1 MATPSAPDT
10 SPLALISRWVGRL
23 LPYPGAVLLVAL
35 TILVAAALDRILPL
49 AHVSILFIGPVLAS
63 AVLWGLGPALLAIAL
78 GAAASG
84 FLFYTPPFS
93 LKSPQPQDFVDIILF
108 IVMSVIGANL
118 AARGRRRAI
127 EARRSERHTKDLYAF
142 SRRLAGIADPNDLY
156 FAILDELG
164 TLIPGRILL
173 LLPGEDALVVI
184 SSYLSDRPLSDAARG
199 AADEL
204 WQASDPA
211 GARVFKVDG
220 EHWHFRVLRT
230 GRGKV
235 GLLAAHGA
243 TQDASPHLLSI
254 LDQASI
260 AIERTQ
266 LAAKIEDARVQER
279 AEKLR
284 EALLNSISHD
294 LQTPLASIIGSAT
307 ALQSFGALYDEA
319 ARNELLATIREE
331 GERLNH
337 VIRNILD
344 LSRIRAGD
352 ITPRLELV
360 EPADIINAAL
370 RRAQRTLL
378 KRPIRVDMPADL
390 PMLHLDLF
398 LMEQALVN
406 LLENAI
412 KYSPADSPVRLTA
425 RTRNAQVEID
435 VADEGIGLPA
445 AELDRVFDRFYRV
458 TRPDAQPAGTGLGL
472 AIARAF
478 VDANGGRIEA
488 LSGGPGT
495 GTTFRVILP
504 VRADESLESDEKHDE
519 AR

>member
-1 MATPSAPDT
+1 MP
-10 SPLALISRWVGRL
+10 
-23 LPYPGAVLLVAL
+23 PYAGAAVLVVLAVG
-35 TILVAAALDRILPL
+35 AAAVLDRTVPL
-49 AHVSILFIGPVLAS
+49 THVSILFIGAVLVS
-63 AVLWGLGPALLAIAL
+63 AVLWGLGPALFATAL
-78 GAAASG
+78 GVAAAAY
-84 FLFYTPPFS
+84 FFYTPIYSFKVTRPH
-93 LKSPQPQDFVDIILF
+93 DVVDVILF
-108 IVMSVIGANL
+108 VVMSTLAANV

-127 EARRSERHTKDLYAF
+127 EARRSEGRTKDLYAF

-164 TLIPGRILL
+164 GLIDGPILL
-173 LLPGEDALVVI
+173 LLPGEHALI
-184 SSYLSDRPLSDAARG
+184 IFSAYLSDHPLSDAARKEAERMWRSVEPTG
-199 AADEL
+199 E
-204 WQASDPA
+204 S
-211 GARVFKVDG
+211 VFKQG
-220 EHWHFRVLRT
+220 REAWHFRMLRT
-230 GRGKV
+230 GRGRV
-235 GLLAAHGA
+235 GVLAVRGQI
-243 TQDASPHLLSI
+243 TESPHLASV

-307 ALQSFGALYDEA
+307 ALQSFGSLYDAA
-319 ARNELLATIREE
+319 ARGDLLATIREE

-337 VIRNILD
+337 VIRNTLD

-352 ITPRLELV
+352 ITPHLELV

-370 RRAQRTLL
+370 RRAQRSLSG
-378 KRPIRVDMPADL
+378 RNIRIELPSNL
-390 PMLHLDLF
+390 PMLRLDLF

-406 LLENAI
+406 LLENAS
-412 KYSPADSPVRLTA
+412 KYSSADESVLLIA
-425 RTRNAQVEID
+425 RERAGHVEID
-435 VADEGIGLPA
+435 VADKGIGLAA
-445 AELDRVFDRFYRV
+445 AELERVFDRFYRG
-458 TRPDAQPAGTGLGL
+458 TRPDAAPAGTGLGL

-488 LSGGPGT
+488 QSAGPGT

-504 VRADESLESDEKHDE
+504 VPEETGDDPDDRHDE

>member
-1 MATPSAPDT
+1 MA
-10 SPLALISRWVGRL
+10 
-23 LPYPGAVLLVAL
+23 PYAGAAVLVMLAVG
-35 TILVAAALDRILPL
+35 AAAVLDRTVPL
-49 AHVSILFIGPVLAS
+49 THVSILFIGAVLVS
-63 AVLWGLGPALLAIAL
+63 AVLWGLGPALFATAL
-78 GAAASG
+78 GAAAASY
-84 FLFYTPPFS
+84 FFYAPIYSFKVARPH
-93 LKSPQPQDFVDIILF
+93 DVVDIILF
-108 IVMSVIGANL
+108 VVMSILGANV

-127 EARRSERHTKDLYAF
+127 EARRSEGRTKDLYAF

-156 FAILDELG
+156 FSILDELG
-164 TLIPGRILL
+164 SLIDGPILL
-173 LLPGEDALVVI
+173 LLPGEQALI
-184 SSYLSDRPLSDAARG
+184 IFSAYLSDHPLSDAA
-199 AADEL
+199 
-204 WQASDPA
+204 QAEAERVWRSVEPKGDS
-211 GARVFKVDG
+211 VFKQG
-220 EHWHFRVLRT
+220 REAWHFRMLRT
-230 GRGKV
+230 GRGRV
-235 GLLAAHGA
+235 GILAVCGPI
-243 TQDASPHLLSI
+243 TESPHLASV

-307 ALQSFGALYDEA
+307 ALQSFGSLYDDA
-319 ARNELLATIREE
+319 ARGDLLATIREE

-337 VIRNILD
+337 VIRNTLD

-352 ITPRLELV
+352 IAPRLELV

-370 RRAQRTLL
+370 RRAQRSLSRRNI
-378 KRPIRVDMPADL
+378 KVEMPANL
-390 PMLHLDLF
+390 PMLRLDLF

-412 KYSPADSPVRLTA
+412 KYSSVDTPVLLVA
-425 RTRNAQVEID
+425 RERAGEVEID
-435 VADEGIGLPA
+435 VADKGVGLAA
-445 AELDRVFDRFYRV
+445 AERTRVFDRFYRV
-458 TRPDAQPAGTGLGL
+458 TRPDAAPAGTGLGL

-488 LSGGPGT
+488 LSAGPGT

-504 VRADESLESDEKHDE
+504 VPEETGDDPDDRHDE
-519 AR
+519 AP